1 MRFLLHAVLGV
12 VTVVALGSCET
23 MSEAECVVG
32 DWQSRGIID
41 GAAGRSLT
49 HLAEHSRACAKHGV
63 MPDMQAYT
71 VGRNQGLSSFCTVAN
86 GVRLGRDQ
94 NEYAGV
100 CPANM
105 ESYFLPAYQ
114 AGRAVG
120 RAERALRTAQ
130 NTVRGGDHRLEEI
143 ENKIAAKIDESR
155 NAETPEQRDR
165 AARRVGEL
173 RREYEST
180 RQAVREAEQSIN
192 TLERAVSDAH
202 EEFADYGPW

>member
-12 VTVVALGSCET
+12 VGVLALGSCET
-23 MSEAECVVG
+23 MSEAECVMG
-32 DWQSRGIID
+32 DWGSRGMID
-41 GAAGRSLT
+41 GAAGRPVT
-49 HLAEHSRACAKHGV
+49 YLAEHSRACAKHGV
-63 MPDMQAYT
+63 MPDLQAYT
-71 VGRNQGLSSFCTVAN
+71 SGRDQGLLSFCTVAN

-94 NEYAGV
+94 NEYVGV
-100 CPANM
+100 CPANL
-105 ESYFLPAYQ
+105 ESDFLPAYQ

-130 NTVRGGDHRLEEI
+130 NTVRGGDNRLEEI

-180 RQAVREAEQSIN
+180 RRAVLEAEQSIN
-192 TLERAVSDAH
+192 TLERAVNDTQD
-202 EEFADYGPW
+202 EFAEYGPW